1 MVGKYDDVFGDDS
14 YKGAGS
20 SNTPVNHG
28 AHGPA
33 RVNRESDFRGSDGRV
48 STGGGGHESVPRQD
62 SVPVKN
68 DFTAVPDSGS
78 SAGRKPLRRNI
89 HRGSGNGN
97 AGSDNAHGSGTDT
110 GAGKGAKHS
119 ARPVSAPVPGDDVYV
134 NGNKH
139 APADIEA
146 GNSGH
151 NHGGL
156 HDAPSRKDLN
166 ASNGNVGE
174 SDYLP
179 GNLVPEYSGKLS
191 DNLPNIYGEGKTGSA
206 DYPTP
211 NRKPS
216 SGDTDSVHDLG
227 GGKKSV
233 DGDGSPESGDGDA
246 YYGVKPNAPNR
257 PVGQRKTTG
266 PSHAIDMGQLGNIMD
281 ANRLNRLAASGMYH
295 ASNIAHTA
303 GNALKSM
310 ARTVK
315 NGAVAVYGFVTNPAC
330 WVSILVVLAMMLCL
344 TGIQTFGP
352 QSIDCNA
359 LAGNS
364 NFMSSGSSTN
374 GTVAATS
381 GKSIEEFV
389 DKYGQIAFD
398 MGKKFGLPY
407 EAVLGQAIEESGYG
421 TSNLAVNNHN
431 FFGMKNTAGG
441 WQSFANDKEGWE
453 GYGHFMTDWDKAG
466 YYKDVVKH
474 HTDPEAYAKALQDS
488 PYCATDNDGNACA
501 YYEHVWAHTQGVI
514 KYIQSKNLFPPSS
527 EANKDFKESD
537 LSSSDSSS
545 SDIHMTEA
553 VTINCVS
560 NGSANGSTNGAVN
573 GIKECDEG
581 NCTYEWMCEIA
592 GVCKN
597 GDGLSTSAGLS
608 TTPAGSSTNG
618 KILVNGV
625 NYQCVWY
632 AWARLSLLHP
642 NWKDGT
648 WGVIFGNGNQIGP
661 KAAATDGWITT
672 TTDPKPGDGLS
683 FQGYN
688 HVAVVEKVEGNK
700 VYISEGNY
708 SCSPMGSG
716 CWNGYNTR
724 WIDKNADSPIYFR
737 HSSW

>member
-1 MVGKYDDVFGDDS
+1 MVGKYDEAFGDES
-14 YKGAGS
+14 YKDAGS
-20 SNTPVNHG
+20 SKVPVNSGSHRSASGNHG
-28 AHGPA
+28 RAVHD
-33 RVNRESDFRGSDGRV
+33 S
-48 STGGGGHESVPRQD
+48 GGGDGSAVNDKHIEVPQD
-62 SVPVKN
+62 SVPGKN
-68 DFTAVPDSGS
+68 DYAAVPDGGS
-78 SAGRKPLRRNI
+78 PAGRKPLRRNTR
-89 HRGSGNGN
+89 RGAQAGN
-97 AGSDNAHGSGTDT
+97 AGSGKANGTGSSGGSHGGSG
-110 GAGKGAKHS
+110 
-119 ARPVSAPVPGDDVYV
+119 RNPVAAPVPVQNPGNDVYV
-134 NGNKH
+134 NGNAH
-139 APADIEA
+139 APSTTASA
-146 GNSGH
+146 RNNVGNDNSFH
-151 NHGGL
+151 V
-156 HDAPSRKDLN
+156 SSQKDLPG
-166 ASNGNVGE
+166 SSDNVGE

-179 GNLVPEYSGKLS
+179 GNLAPGYSGKLS
-191 DNLPNIYGEGKTGSA
+191 DNLPDVYGENKSTGTD
-206 DYPTP
+206 DYSVS

-216 SGDTDSVHDLG
+216 AEHAASGTGEST
-227 GGKKSV
+227 
-233 DGDGSPESGDGDA
+233 DGDGGPSKNHDGVNA
-246 YYGVKPNAPNR
+246 SHAVKPNGVER
-257 PVGQRKTTG
+257 PVSDRKTTG
-266 PSHAIDMGQLGNIMD
+266 PSHAIDANRLGSIMD
-281 ANRLNRLAASGMYH
+281 ADRLNRLAATGMYH
-295 ASNIAHTA
+295 ASNMVHTT

-315 NGAVAVYGFVTNPAC
+315 NGAVAVYNFATNPVC

-352 QSIDCNA
+352 QFVDCNA

-364 NFMSSGSSTN
+364 NFMSSSSTS

-381 GKSIEEFV
+381 GKSIEAFV
-389 DKYGQIAFD
+389 DKYGQIAYD

-431 FFGMKNTAGG
+431 FFGMKNSAGG

-474 HTDPEAYAKALQDS
+474 HTDPEAYAKALQES

-527 EANKDFKESD
+527 EANKDFKDSD
-537 LSSSDSSS
+537 LPSGDSSS
-545 SDIHMTEA
+545 NDIHMTEA

-581 NCTYEWMCEIA
+581 NCTYEWMCDIA

-597 GDGLSTSAGLS
+597 GDGLSTSGGLT
-608 TTPAGSSTNG
+608 TTPAGSFTNG

-648 WGVIFGNGNQIGP
+648 WGVIMGNGNAIGP
-661 KAAATDGWITT
+661 AAAATSGWITT

-688 HVAVVEKVEGNK
+688 HVAVVEKVEGDK

-708 SCSPMGSG
+708 ACSPMGSG